1 MVLNEA
7 KLRVVIREELTQY
20 LIEQGFF
27 QRVGSGIKSAYQK
40 LTGGNSKKIEPERFA
55 GFERF
60 TTTPQQQ
67 AQFGEDEKL
76 AQSRDKEAG
85 LRHYQQAYYED
96 AKKVQE
102 RVYIPIQKESDIQKA
117 INAYSRFT
125 PNQALISIFDHL
137 RKSISIKEDG
147 VISQQEKQ
155 IYRVL
160 LNDIQKE
167 VKQPLTEAEQ
177 VNASKDEELL
187 DKLKKS
193 LIIPTTILGKTV
205 LAFSNFIFRNRDEK
219 DEDKSKTPVLASTH
233 NLKQLF
239 TDPLV
244 FHSFKLLEDLV
255 VGRASKGQATNA
267 PKPTDAEKQF
277 FGVGGLQEKKKKLK
291 RVKWIQMI

>member
-1 MVLNEA
+1 MLTET
-7 KLRVVIREELTQY
+7 KLRSLIREELEEY
-20 LIEQGFF
+20 LIEQGFLK
-27 QRVGSGIKSAYQK
+27 RVGSGIKSAYQK
-40 LTGGNSKKIEPERFA
+40 LTGSGQTTQQKQQPERFA
-55 GFERF
+55 GLEKF
-60 TTTPQQQ
+60 TPTPEQK
-67 AQFGEDEKL
+67 AQFEKDEKL

-85 LRHYQQAYYED
+85 QRHFQQAYYQD
-96 AKKVQE
+96 AEKVKKGI
-102 RVYIPIQKESDIQKA
+102 YIPIQNESDIQKA

-167 VKQPLTEAEQ
+167 IRQPLTEAEQ
-177 VNASKDEELL
+177 ANATQQDQQSL

-193 LIIPTTILGKTV
+193 LIIPTSLLGKTV
-205 LAFSNFIFRNRDEK
+205 LAFSDFIFDELTK
-219 DEDKSKTPVLASTH
+219 KYT
-233 NLKQLF
+233 LKQLF

-255 VGRASKGQATNA
+255 TGRSSKGQATTK
-267 PKPTDAEKQF
+267 PQPTDAEKQF
-277 FGVGGLQEKKKKLK
+277 FGAGGLQERKKLK
-291 RVKWIQMI
+291 RRK

>member
-20 LIEQGFF
+20 LIEQGFL

-40 LTGGNSKKIEPERFA
+40 LTGGGQKKQQAPLA
-55 GFERF
+55 GLERF
-60 TTTPQQQ
+60 TPTPEQQ

-96 AKKVQE
+96 AKKVQKG
-102 RVYIPIQKESDIQKA
+102 VYIPIQKESDIQKA

-205 LAFSNFIFRNRDEK
+205 MAFSDFIFDEVTK
-219 DEDKSKTPVLASTH
+219 KYT
-233 NLKQLF
+233 LKQLF

-255 VGRASKGQATNA
+255 VGRAYKGQATNA

-291 RVKWIQMI
+291 RVK

>member
-20 LIEQGFF
+20 LIEQGFL

-40 LTGGNSKKIEPERFA
+40 LTGGGQKRQQAPLVGLEK
-55 GFERF
+55 F
-60 TTTPQQQ
+60 TPTPQQQ
-67 AQFGEDEKL
+67 AQFREDEKL

-96 AKKVQE
+96 AKKVQKG
-102 RVYIPIQKESDIQKA
+102 VYIPIQKESDIQKA

-167 VKQPLTEAEQ
+167 IKQPLTEAEQ

-205 LAFSNFIFRNRDEK
+205 MAFSDFIFDEVTK
-219 DEDKSKTPVLASTH
+219 KYT
-233 NLKQLF
+233 LKQLF

-255 VGRASKGQATNA
+255 VGKAYKGQATNT

-291 RVKWIQMI
+291 RVK

>member
-1 MVLNEA
+1 MQLSESQ
-7 KLRVVIREELTQY
+7 LRSVIREELTQY
-20 LIEQGFF
+20 LIEQGFL

-40 LTGGNSKKIEPERFA
+40 LTGGGQKK
-55 GFERF
+55 
-60 TTTPQQQ
+60 QQ
-67 AQFGEDEKL
+67 APLPGLEKFTPTPEQEAQFRENEKL

-96 AKKVQE
+96 AKKVQKD
-102 RVYIPIQKESDIQKA
+102 VYIPIQKESDIQKA

-187 DKLKKS
+187 NKLKKS

-205 LAFSNFIFRNRDEK
+205 MAFSDFIFDEVTK
-219 DEDKSKTPVLASTH
+219 KYT
-233 NLKQLF
+233 LKQLF

-291 RVKWIQMI
+291 RVK